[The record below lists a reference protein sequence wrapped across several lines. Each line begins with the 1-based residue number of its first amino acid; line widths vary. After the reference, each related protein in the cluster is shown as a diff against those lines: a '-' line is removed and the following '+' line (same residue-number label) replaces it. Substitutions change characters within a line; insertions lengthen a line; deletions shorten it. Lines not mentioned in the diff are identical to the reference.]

1 MSATSFASAIAFAAV
16 MAAGVGVSGAA
27 AQDLPIPA
35 EFPPASYTGTQYVD
49 SKGCA
54 FVRAGIAGMT
64 NWVPRVDRARQQL
77 CNFQPTAIARTA
89 PALDPLPD
97 VPIITVDAQP
107 APIAPRATP
116 APVAAPAPRV
126 AAVTPQAP
134 APQVRAPRPAAAP
147 APTAARATVAAAA
160 PAPTAARP
168 TVAVAT
174 PRVVTAPTP
183 PAPRR
188 ITLAEACDGR
198 TGIQP
203 GFISATTRQP
213 IDCGGAVRVAAA
225 AQPRMA
231 TLPVAGPVPLR
242 LTLAAACA
250 QQAATGRTLINAA
263 TNQPIVC
270 AAPAPIAVA
279 AVPQV
284 RVAQPTTVV
293 ASACGIAGLA
303 GDGRYPVRCGPQAL
317 SPSGGAPGGVQ
328 VARAATTATTGGV
341 TATVSTRTAQ
351 PLFGAG
357 PVPASNAPVAVAQ
370 ATVPRGYARV
380 WDDGRINPQRGV
392 TQPQVQVAARVSSRS
407 VAPVAVQAP
416 AATGHRYVQV
426 GSFGDPANAARLIAR
441 LQAAGLPVASAKSGN
456 LKVIAAGPFRSP
468 AELNQALNIVRGM
481 GFADAYLRS

>member
-1 MSATSFASAIAFAAV
+1 MSATSFASAIALAAV
-16 MAAGVGVSGAA
+16 MAAGVGISGAA
-27 AQDLPIPA
+27 AQNLPLPA
-35 EFPPASYTGTQYVD
+35 EFPPASFTGTQYVD

-54 FVRAGIAGMT
+54 FVRAGIAGMV

-77 CNFQPTAIARTA
+77 CNFQPTAVARTA
-89 PALDPLPD
+89 PTPDPLPN

-107 APIAPRATP
+107 APVAPRAAPAPVATP
-116 APVAAPAPRV
+116 APPPRV
-126 AAVTPQAP
+126 AAA
-134 APQVRAPRPAAAP
+134 APQVRAPRPAPVTAP
-147 APTAARATVAAAA
+147 APRADPLTITFT
-160 PAPTAARP
+160 PPP
-168 TVAVAT
+168 AT

-213 IDCGGAVRVAAA
+213 IDCGGVTRVAAA

-231 TLPVAGPVPLR
+231 TMPVAGPTPQR

-270 AAPAPIAVA
+270 ADPAPFAVA
-279 AVPQV
+279 AMPQV
-284 RVAQPTTVV
+284 RVAQPATTVT
-293 ASACGIAGLA
+293 SACGIARLA

-317 SPSGGAPGGVQ
+317 SPSGGLSGGVQ
-328 VARAATTATTGGV
+328 VARAATTFTTGGV
-341 TATVSTRTAQ
+341 TASVSTRTTK

-416 AATGHRYVQV
+416 AASGHRYVQV

-441 LQAAGLPVASAKSGN
+441 LQAAGLPVASAKSGS

-468 AELNQALNIVRGM
+468 ADLNQALNIVRGM